1 MRLILL
7 IWIRELIKKL
17 REPWHN
23 SNQWAKKSF
32 SQEGED
38 IVLNRLLDETP
49 QGFYVEIGAHHPFRF
64 SNTYFFYRRGWKGIC
79 IDPVPG
85 TKALFNRYRPRDITL
100 EVGVSQKQSTLKYFQ
115 FNEPALNTFDPV
127 IAKERDGLRQYKIID
142 VKEVS
147 TNSLSNILDL
157 HLPSNQN
164 ITFLSVDVEGL
175 DLEVLKSNNWLKY
188 RPEYIVAECL
198 TADLFKL
205 KDDPVIQYLTTLG
218 YILFAVTGY
227 SVLFKSDLLISN

>member
-1 MRLILL
+1 ML

-17 REPWHN
+17 REPWHHA
-23 SNQWAKKSF
+23 NQWAKKSF

-49 QGFYVEIGAHHPFRF
+49 EGFYVEIGAHHPFRF
-64 SNTYFFYRRGWKGIC
+64 SNTYFFYRRGWRGIC

-85 TKALFNRYRPRDITL
+85 TQASFKQFRPRDLAL
-100 EVGVSQKQSTLKYFQ
+100 EMGVSQGPSLLKYFQ

-127 IAKERDGLRQYKIID
+127 VAKERDGLRQYKIINVKD
-142 VKEVS
+142 VP
-147 TNSLSNILDL
+147 TDSLSNILDL
-157 HLPSNQN
+157 YLPANQK

-188 RPEYIVAECL
+188 RPQYIVAECL
-198 TADLFKL
+198 TVDLFKL
-205 KDDPVIQYLTTLG
+205 KDDLVVEYVSSLG
-218 YILFAVTGY
+218 YVPFAVTGY
-227 SVLFKSDLLISN
+227 SILFKSQDLNQHASG